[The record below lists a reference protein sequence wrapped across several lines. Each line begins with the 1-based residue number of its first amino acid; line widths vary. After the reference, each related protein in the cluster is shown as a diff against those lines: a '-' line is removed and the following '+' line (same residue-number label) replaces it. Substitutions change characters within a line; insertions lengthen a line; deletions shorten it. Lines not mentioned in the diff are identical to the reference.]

1 MEKVTKH
8 IDREIGIYMER
19 EDISATEMAARLNMT
34 TNTLTA
40 KRRGDSEWRWSELQ
54 RMCELFHMTPNQLT
68 GIN

>member
-8 IDREIGIYMER
+8 IDREIALYMDR
-19 EDISATEMAARLNMT
+19 EHVSQTDMASKLNMT
-34 TNTLTA
+34 TNTLAA